1 MRNIADVNESEY
13 RYLFAQM
20 GLYARAISN
29 EPIIAGKKM
38 RAGKICSSCKCP
50 LPAPHSPGLK
60 RCVFCA
66 DKRLVFMCFRQ
77 CYGWRCCFRT
87 EARKKLP
94 KEFTFKTA
102 ATLRE
107 LARRGNGVT
116 DRWDQEGFEL
126 GLELGRG
133 VIWPRLTDEQCAA
146 LGGVI

>member
-1 MRNIADVNESEY
+1 VNEREY
-13 RYLFAQM
+13 RYLSAQM

-29 EPIIAGKKM
+29 EPIVAGKKM

-66 DKRLVFMCFRQ
+66 DKRLVFMYFRQ
-77 CYGWRCCFRT
+77 RYGWHCCFRT
-87 EARKKLP
+87 ETREKLP
-94 KEFTFKTA
+94 KGFTFRTA
-102 ATLRE
+102 NTLRE
-107 LARRGNGVT
+107 RAKRGSCVT

-133 VIWPRLTDEQCAA
+133 GIWLRLTGEQYAA
-146 LGGVI
+146 LGGVP